1 MKSIL
6 KQFILMIVCMTVFTH
21 SSIGQLP
28 TQHFKIY
35 NTSNH
40 QEVNWSDF
48 VSEAVNNRIILWGEE
63 HNDSI
68 GHLLEFA
75 LWKAI
80 TADNN
85 KWVLSL
91 EMFEADVQ
99 PIMNE
104 YLNGWIS
111 EKNFRKEARSWSN
124 YKDYENLVNDAK
136 ENGLYVNCANAPA
149 RYVNMVTRGGLESLN
164 QLPKKTLKT
173 YLPFFPIDTLK
184 GAYHQKFLEIM
195 GGHSTSNLSLY
206 ASQNLWDASMAYHIL
221 KQAKKKKVFHLNGR
235 FHTDH
240 YLGTAERVKKSTQQ
254 KILVISCFDASE
266 YQVEEHG
273 LLADF
278 VIITSRTPFEQ

>member
-1 MKSIL
+1 MKSNL
-6 KQFILMIVCMTVFTH
+6 KQLILILICMNIFTL
-21 SSIGQLP
+21 SAMAQLP
-28 TQHFKIY
+28 TGHFKIY

-40 QEVNWSDF
+40 QEISWSDF
-48 VSEAVNNRIILWGEE
+48 VTETAKNKIILWGEE

-75 LWKAI
+75 LWKAL
-80 TADNN
+80 TENN
-85 KWVLSL
+85 KKWVLSL
-91 EMFEADVQ
+91 EMFEVDVQ

-111 EKNFRKEARSWSN
+111 EKNFKKEARSWSN
-124 YKDYENLVNDAK
+124 YKDYEYLVNDAK
-136 ENGLYVNCANAPA
+136 ENGLYVNCSNAPA

-173 YLPFFPIDTLK
+173 YLPFLPIDTLK

-195 GGHSTSNLSLY
+195 GGHSTPNLSLY

-221 KQAKKKKVFHLNGR
+221 KQAKKRSVFHINGR

-240 YLGTAERVKKSTQQ
+240 YLGTAERVKKGTQQ
-254 KILVISCFDASE
+254 KTIVISCFDAPE
-266 YQVEEHG
+266 YQAEEDG
-273 LLADF
+273 SLADF
-278 VIITSRTPFEQ
+278 VIITSKTPFE